1 MQYNKVMIC
10 GVNTAQLKVLKN
22 DETEQ
27 LLIKAKN
34 GDKNARNQ
42 LINGNLRLVLS
53 VIARFSNRGEQPD
66 DLFQV
71 GCIGLIKAIDNFDT
85 SLDVR
90 FSTYAVPMIIGEL
103 RRFLRDNSSI
113 RVSRSIRDTAY
124 KTLQMREKLTLE
136 NQREPDVDEIARAL
150 NISREDVVMALD
162 AISEPVSL
170 FEPIYSDGTD
180 QLCVMDQVC
189 DTENSDENWLERI
202 ALGQAMENL
211 CEREQKILEMR
222 FYRGKTQTEVSSAIG
237 ISQAQVSRLEKTALK
252 KIKKSIVTS

>member
-1 MQYNKVMIC
+1 MAQGKVEIC
-10 GVNTAQLKVLKN
+10 GVNTSKLPLLKPAEKEALF
-22 DETEQ
+22 ERIES
-27 LLIKAKN
+27 
-34 GDKNARNQ
+34 GDLEAREKY
-42 LINGNLRLVLS
+42 IEGNLRLVLS
-53 VIARFSNRGEQPD
+53 VIKRFSSSNENVD
-66 DLFQV
+66 DLFQI

-189 DTENSDENWLERI
+189 DTENSDESWLEKI
-202 ALGQAMENL
+202 ALGQAIENL
-211 CEREQKILEMR
+211 GEREQKILELR
-222 FYRGKTQTEVSSAIG
+222 FYRGKTQTEVSAAIG
-237 ISQAQVSRLEKTALK
+237 ISQAQVSRLENTALG
-252 KIKKSIVTS
+252 KINKSIVS